1 MKKSFKQLFME
12 HKVLL
17 LLTGCIILLHTAAGV
32 ILWDRLPDRIA
43 THFGF
48 NNEPDGWTGKGFTV
62 FGMPL
67 VLLFLHVVALAV
79 SSAENGQ
86 MRNLHGKAKY
96 LFWWIVPA
104 VSLLMSAICYGYA
117 LGMAMNIG
125 RVVLLFVGV
134 LFAVTGNYMPK
145 VRRNYSVGI
154 KLPWTIA
161 DDENWNRT
169 HRMAAPIWVVC
180 GMALIVCGLTGCTN
194 WFAGVIIGV
203 MIFAPTVYSLALHLK
218 KKNQ

>member
-154 KLPWTIA
+154 KLPWTMT
-161 DDENWNRT
+161 DDENWNKT

-180 GMALIVCGLTGCTN
+180 GILLIIFGLIGYTN
-194 WFAGVIIGV
+194 WVSFVPILV
-203 MIFAPTVYSLALHLK
+203 MILLPTIYSLALHLK